1 MKDQKR
7 VYYKKCVAALITGAP
22 TRTLSMNIILT
33 IDSVQVQVLTCDKLS
48 HCLFDFDCVD
58 LNVYEK
64 EQYNYDYFEIKD
76 LISTG
81 ELSSET
87 TTHDSKIKSSHFLV
101 VLYRS

>member
-1 MKDQKR
+1 MKDRKPVFCQ
-7 VYYKKCVAALITGAP
+7 KCVAALKIGAQ
-22 TRTLSMNIILT
+22 TRTLSMNNNLT

-76 LISTG
+76 MISTG
-81 ELSSET
+81 E
-87 TTHDSKIKSSHFLV
+87 
-101 VLYRS
+101 

>member
-1 MKDQKR
+1 
-7 VYYKKCVAALITGAP
+7 
-22 TRTLSMNIILT
+22 MNNNLT

-76 LISTG
+76 MISTG
-81 ELSSET
+81 E
-87 TTHDSKIKSSHFLV
+87 
-101 VLYRS
+101 